1 MALYFYQG
9 FSRDGKKVNGYLD
22 APTLQAVKEQLIK
35 QQIYPTSIA
44 LAHQEAR
51 IPWWKRIVAGR
62 VSVKDK
68 ILFTKQLAILLKAG
82 VPLLQGLELLMDYF
96 EGQFHSMLTII
107 KDDVK
112 EGHSLAEALGKY
124 PKAFDSIY
132 VQLVRAGEAS
142 GKLELILERLTT
154 YMERQEM
161 VRKRISAAMREPIM
175 QIVIAVFVISVM
187 MIYVVPG
194 MAEAFAGMD
203 KALPASTE
211 FVMAASNIFV
221 NYYLYLII
229 GITAIIA
236 GFMYWRSTKNGKR
249 RIDQIT
255 LRIPFINYFAKT
267 GAIVQFTQTLGILTE
282 SGVNLAE
289 SLDIV
294 CKIIDN
300 QVLADALN
308 EARDKI
314 IKQGKIAQY
323 LKQTGI
329 FPPIAIY
336 LINTGEES
344 GKLDVMLLTVAKN
357 YEDERTELIDTMTA
371 AISPIMLIV
380 MGLIVGFIV
389 MAIAVPM
396 VEMSNIS

>member
-9 FSRDGKKVNGYLD
+9 FSRDGKRVSGYLD
-22 APTLQAVKEQLIK
+22 ASSLQSVKEQLLK

-44 LAHQEAR
+44 PAHQEAR
-51 IPWWKRIVAGR
+51 IPWWKRLLAGK
-62 VSVKDK
+62 VPEKDK

-82 VPLLQGLELLMDYF
+82 VPLLQALELLIDYF
-96 EGQFHSMLTII
+96 EGQFQAILTII

-112 EGHSLAEALGKY
+112 EGRSLNEALSKY
-124 PKAFDSIY
+124 PKTFDSIY

-142 GKLELILERLTT
+142 GKLETILERLTA
-154 YMERQEM
+154 YLERQAEI
-161 VRKRISAAMREPIM
+161 KARISGALREPIIQM
-175 QIVIAVFVISVM
+175 VFAVVVVTVM
-187 MIYVVPG
+187 MTAVVPN
-194 MAEAFAGMD
+194 MAETFVGSG
-203 KALPASTE
+203 KELPASTE
-211 FVMAASNIFV
+211 LVMAISDIFV
-221 NYYLYLII
+221 NYYLFLIV
-229 GITAIIA
+229 GIIMLVS
-236 GFMYWRSTKNGKR
+236 GFLYWRSTKKGKLY
-249 RIDQIT
+249 IDQLM
-255 LRIPFINYFAKT
+255 LRLPFIKYFSKT
-267 GAIVQFTQTLGILTE
+267 RAIVQFTQTLGILTE

-294 CKIIDN
+294 CKIVDN
-300 QVLADALN
+300 QVLANALN

-357 YEDERTELIDTMTA
+357 YEDELAERIDGLTA
-371 AISPIMLIV
+371 AVGPAMLIV
-380 MGLIVGFIV
+380 MGLLVGFIV
-389 MAIAVPM
+389 LSIAEPM
-396 VEMSNIS
+396 IGMSDIS

>member
-22 APTLQAVKEQLIK
+22 APSLQSVKEQLIK

-44 LAHQEAR
+44 FAHQEAR
-51 IPWWKRIVAGR
+51 IPWWKRIFAGR
-62 VSVKDK
+62 VSAKEK
-68 ILFTKQLAILLKAG
+68 ILFTKQLAVLLKAG
-82 VPLLQGLELLMDYF
+82 VPLLQALELLMDYF
-96 EGQFHSMLTII
+96 EGQFQAMLTII

-112 EGHSLAEALGKY
+112 EGRSLNEALSKY
-124 PKAFDSIY
+124 PKTFDSIY

-142 GKLELILERLTT
+142 GKLELILERLTA
-154 YMERQEM
+154 YLERQEE

-175 QIVIAVFVISVM
+175 QLSIAVVVVSVM

-203 KALPASTE
+203 KKLPASTE
-211 FVMAASNIFV
+211 FVIALSDIFV
-221 NYYLYLII
+221 NYYLYIAI
-229 GITAIIA
+229 GFAVLVA
-236 GFMYWRSTKNGKR
+236 AFMYWRSTKSGKR
-249 RIDQIT
+249 RIDQLM
-255 LRIPFINYFAKT
+255 LRLPFINYFAKT
-267 GAIVQFTQTLGILTE
+267 GAVVQFTQTLGILTE

-336 LINTGEES
+336 LITTGEES

-357 YEDERTELIDTMTA
+357 YEDERTERIDGLTA
-371 AISPIMLIV
+371 AIGPAMLVI

-389 MAIAVPM
+389 MAIAIPM